1 MMKIVNIEE
10 ENYLSLVNNLR
21 NFNETFKI
29 SVTYDNIKNKNK
41 KQWFAFS
48 LENTF
53 FFGKTNGGQIDPQAF
68 LGLNDFF

>member
-53 FFGKTNGGQIDPQAF
+53 FLEKQMGVKLIPKHF
-68 LGLNDFF
+68 

>member
-1 MMKIVNIEE
+1 MKIVNIEE

-29 SVTYDNIKNKNK
+29 SVTYDNIENKKK
-41 KQWFAFS
+41 KQWLAFS

-53 FFGKTNGGQIDPQAF
+53 LGKNQMGVKLIPRHF
-68 LGLNDFF
+68 

>member
-1 MMKIVNIEE
+1 MKIVNIEE
-10 ENYLSLVNNLR
+10 ENYLSLLNNLR

-53 FFGKTNGGQIDPQAF
+53 FWEKQMGVKLIPKHF
-68 LGLNDFF
+68 